1 MSFSIFHLWR
11 GCFVCALVLVLLA
24 SYSRNPVPRAER
36 IVELPNL
43 VPFDEVFAPPDTV
56 ILDPSVLVGPIWF
69 IDADASGHLLIT
81 DMSSGLVHLFEAT
94 GHHISTFDTDVCY
107 PSDAGH
113 TVVAARFVDNGAILV
128 HTWEDVMVM
137 FDRAGNCVTAR
148 RDPTAPIL
156 SFCTWGDS
164 LFTFLNL
171 RPPDRK
177 QMFEVY
183 TMDLVFQRAIEHA
196 PPEFPRL
203 NSSYQ
208 GSFGRNMDCFEGGV
222 LYKHHEDMDATLVS
236 GQALR
241 TQARPEFFVKRDRD
255 VPGAQNRDRRRQ
267 AREAFPLL
275 NGLYALDEDVRM
287 MLFSGIDESYR
298 LEGDTRRQVVGFS
311 IASNS
316 NQFAP
321 VSTIP
326 HKAPYTASHGHLYFV
341 GDYVTMPDGEF
352 GNSTIIRY
360 RFIPPTGVVPEE

>member
-1 MSFSIFHLWR
+1 MSFNIIHLWR
-11 GCFVCALVLVLLA
+11 GFFACALVVVLLA
-24 SYSRNPVPRAER
+24 SYSRNPVPKAER
-36 IVELPNL
+36 TIELSNL

-56 ILDPSVLVGPIWF
+56 VLDPSVLVGPIWF
-69 IDADASGHLLIT
+69 IDTDASGHLLIT
-81 DMSSGLVHLFEAT
+81 DMSSGLVHLFEAK
-94 GHHISTFDTDVCY
+94 GHHISTFDVDVCY
-107 PSDAGH
+107 PNDTGH
-113 TVVAARFVDNGAILV
+113 TVIAARFADNGTILV
-128 HTWEDVMVM
+128 NTWEDVMVV

-148 RDPTAPIL
+148 RDPTSRIQ

-171 RPPDRK
+171 RGPERK

-183 TMDLVFQRAIEHA
+183 TMDLVFQRTIEHA

-222 LYKHHEDMDATLVS
+222 LYKHHEDMDATPVS
-236 GQALR
+236 GQVLW
-241 TQARPEFFVKRDRD
+241 TKARPEFFIKRERD
-255 VPGAQNRDRRRQ
+255 VPSGRNRESRRQ

-287 MLFSGIDESYR
+287 MLFSGIDDSYR
-298 LEGDTRRQVVGFS
+298 LQGDTRRQVLGFS

-326 HKAPYTASHGHLYFV
+326 HKAPYTASHGYLYFV

-352 GNSTIIRY
+352 GNSTIIRH
-360 RFIPPTGVVPEE
+360 RFIPQTGVAPED